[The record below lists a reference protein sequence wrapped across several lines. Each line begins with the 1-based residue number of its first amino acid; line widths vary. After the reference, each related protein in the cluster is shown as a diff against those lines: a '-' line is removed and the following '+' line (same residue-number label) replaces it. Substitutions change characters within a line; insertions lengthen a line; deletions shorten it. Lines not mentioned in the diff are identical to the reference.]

1 MGAKLKIGIDLD
13 GVITPI
19 GLINPS
25 VKMPRWLYIFIVPV
39 ILWMVANEKEELK
52 KIAANHQ
59 IIIVSARPAWC
70 KKLTAQWLKYHQI
83 PFDKLYCVGFGKGTK
98 QRKLRVI
105 KKEKIEV
112 FIDDNRRVTDFLKG
126 NSINAVSDFASLSG
140 LL

>member
-1 MGAKLKIGIDLD
+1 
-13 GVITPI
+13 
-19 GLINPS
+19 
-25 VKMPRWLYIFIVPV
+25 
-39 ILWMVANEKEELK
+39 MVANNKEELK

-70 KKLTAQWLKYHQI
+70 KNLTEKWLRYHQV

-105 KKEKIEV
+105 EKENIELFV
-112 FIDDNRRVTDFLKG
+112 DDNSRVISFLKG
-126 NSINAVSDFASLSG
+126 NSVNATSEFKSLNG